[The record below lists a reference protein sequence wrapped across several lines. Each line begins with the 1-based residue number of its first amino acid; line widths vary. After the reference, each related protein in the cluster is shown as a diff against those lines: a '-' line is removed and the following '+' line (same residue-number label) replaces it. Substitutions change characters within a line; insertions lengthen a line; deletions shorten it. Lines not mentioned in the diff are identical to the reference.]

1 MIKIFKYVMFSLV
14 VLSLLSCS
22 TKEADNTM
30 KLWYDKPASNWEEAL
45 PIGNGRL
52 GAMIFGGIESE
63 QIQLNEET
71 VWAGEPGNNVIEDFI
86 EILPKVRQLI
96 FEGKYKEA
104 QELSMTR
111 IPRPIRDDMNY
122 GMPYQ
127 TVGDLWIDFNH
138 IGSVSNY
145 YRDLDI
151 ANATSS
157 VTYDVDD
164 VTFKREYFAT
174 AVDQV
179 IAVNLTAN
187 RKGEISF
194 VLRTTTPQKEHKIA
208 TDGNTLILDG
218 TSGSFEN
225 KEGKVNFQSR
235 FSPIVDGGTI
245 VETDST
251 LIVENANSAIIYIS
265 IGTNFKNYNDITA
278 DASESAKKYLNNV
291 KSKSYD
297 EIKREHILQYRSF
310 FDRAQLDLGIS
321 ESINKTT
328 DKRVIDFK
336 DGNDPQLV
344 ALYFQFGRY
353 LLISSSQPGNQPANL
368 QGIWNDHLSPP
379 WDSKY
384 TININTEMNYWPSE
398 VTNLAEL
405 SQPLFDMIED
415 LSKTGEET
423 ARKMYNARGWVVHHN
438 TDLWRITGPVDG
450 AYYGMW
456 PMGGAWLSQHLWQHY
471 LYSGD
476 KVFLEKIYPI
486 LRGAALFY
494 ADVLQVEPKNNWL
507 VVSPS
512 MSPENRHVG
521 GVTMA
526 AGTTMD
532 NQLVFDVFS
541 NLIDASSILDVDAS
555 FADSINLMIDRLAPM
570 QVGQHA
576 QLQEWMED
584 WDRTNDHHRHVSH
597 LYGLYPSNQ
606 ISPFESPV
614 LFQAARNSLEY
625 RGDESTGWSMGWK
638 VNLWARLLDGNR
650 AYKLIEDQLSPAP
663 EDKSGQNGGTYP
675 NLFDAHPPFQID
687 GNFGCTAGIAE
698 MLMQSHNGGIHL
710 LPALPDKWSKGEVKG
725 LRARGGFVVDMKW
738 NEGNVQELTVTSS
751 LGGNCRIILPNE
763 IKGNVKLNASDLYS
777 KNSNSFYKN
786 ANIKT
791 PIISDKANIIDPQL
805 KDLFVFEFLSEP
817 NRVYHFKSK

>member
-1 MIKIFKYVMFSLV
+1 M
-14 VLSLLSCS
+14 SLLKKCFIVFFVLLIVGCS
-22 TKEADNTM
+22 EKENSSLM
-30 KLWYDKPASNWEEAL
+30 KLFYDKPANNWEEAI

-52 GAMIFGGIESE
+52 GAMIFGAIETE
-63 QIQLNEET
+63 QLQLNEET
-71 VWAGEPGNNVIEDFI
+71 VWAGEPGNNVPNNLHEV
-86 EILPKVRQLI
+86 LPKVRELI
-96 FEGKYKEA
+96 FNEKYGEA
-104 QELSMTR
+104 QDLATSR
-111 IPRPIRDDMNY
+111 LPRQVGEGMNY

-127 TVGDLWIDFNH
+127 TVGNLWFDFDH
-138 IGSVSNY
+138 RGVVSNY

-151 ANATSS
+151 ANSISS
-157 VTYDVDD
+157 VKYDIDEVTYR
-164 VTFKREYFAT
+164 REYFAT

-179 IAVNLTAN
+179 IAVRFSAN
-187 RKGEISF
+187 QIGKISF
-194 VLRTTTPQKEHKIA
+194 TMRTDSPQKKYDVETQDKA
-208 TDGNTLILDG
+208 LVLNG
-218 TSGSFEN
+218 TSGSFES
-225 KEGKVNFQSR
+225 KEGKVNFQAKYL
-235 FSPIVDGGTI
+235 PVIDGGQI
-245 VETDST
+245 IETDST
-251 LIVENANSAIIYIS
+251 IRIENANTATIFVS
-265 IGTNFKNYNDITA
+265 IGTNFKNYNDISGN
-278 DASESAKKYLNNV
+278 ASEVAMKYLSGIE
-291 KSKSYD
+291 SKPYD
-297 EIKREHILQYRSF
+297 IIKKDHIAHYRSY
-310 FDRAQLDLGIS
+310 FDRVSLDLGVTDAV
-321 ESINKTT
+321 NNTT
-328 DKRVIDFK
+328 DKRVVDFK
-336 DGNDPQLV
+336 GGDDPQLIS
-344 ALYFQFGRY
+344 LYFQFGRY
-353 LLISSSQPGNQPANL
+353 LLISSSQPRNQPANL